1 LNSNGFADKIS
12 YLINRTE
19 QRKGSEE
26 MMKKDSELFKPLV
39 VTAEKYLRDYCN
51 GKQESDEKAK
61 VALRVLSL
69 YRRILRYER
78 EQKAIRYEWEK
89 LITGVN
95 ELKKLTRKGLKSGER
110 KSVKTI
116 KSKPSPRG

>member
-1 LNSNGFADKIS
+1 ME
-12 YLINRTE
+12 RTQ

-26 MMKKDSELFKPLV
+26 IMKRDSELFKPLV

-51 GKQESDEKAK
+51 GKQENDEKAK

-69 YRRILRYER
+69 YRRILRVER

-95 ELKKLTRKGLKSGER
+95 ELRKVTRSKVKPKQR
-110 KSVKTI
+110 KVKV
-116 KSKPSPRG
+116 